1 MKMGHLERAI
11 GRAVGNQEAQ
21 VIPVGFLVCP
31 PHGIVGFLIN
41 HVLFITSS
49 PELKISP
56 AVEKCWLI
64 NLLIH

>member
-11 GRAVGNQEAQ
+11 GRAVIQAQ
-21 VIPVGFLVCP
+21 VILVGFLVCP